1 MMPRSLFAVFVFVIA
16 IEGFGSKIFCEGTTI
31 PQDQYEDFWN
41 LDPYCLESLC
51 AYFVIHGDHQSR
63 QKLEKFFPQLTV
75 NELKTLSNC
84 VLLSKNPD
92 YVFSKE
98 DIEVMKK
105 LNLQGI
111 SFLCHNDDASFLPEK
126 DLARALVYAEFPG
139 EEGKSKAE
147 HYTQYLDIL
156 ALRAYIERQRHLD
169 GEHSPLGS
177 EAYHRATIEALNT
190 ILFYEE
196 GIRYPSKNEMFSDEF
211 SFLSSVADRKFGVC
225 LGVSSLYLSLAQRLD
240 LPLESVTPPGH
251 IYLRYGGGK
260 VNIETTAGGRHLPTE
275 HYCDCLNVD
284 ELRIRSEKELIGLT
298 FINQGSFAL
307 QKQQYHEADLAYEK
321 AKEYVD
327 DHELEELLGIVKI
340 LKGQRKE
347 GEALLKSSSQAQTL
361 GSVAHDYLQGHIDEA
376 TLKLLFTH
384 PGSTYDEVLS
394 YQEALKKAVQRSPKC
409 CESRRRLASVFLHLG
424 KIAEGV
430 ALLEQSAKEAP
441 EDIALHLK
449 LSKVFCDRHDYA
461 KAQKYFLIAED
472 LLKDR
477 GIQDEDKKSF
487 TLYHEIRKKMFLIAP

>member
-1 MMPRSLFAVFVFVIA
+1 
-16 IEGFGSKIFCEGTTI
+16 
-31 PQDQYEDFWN
+31 YEDFWN

-63 QKLEKFFPQLTV
+63 KKLEKFFPQLTV

-98 DIEVMKK
+98 DVEVMKK

-169 GEHSPLGS
+169 GEHSPVGS

-225 LGVSSLYLSLAQRLD
+225 LGVSSLYLSL
-240 LPLESVTPPGH
+240 
-251 IYLRYGGGK
+251 
-260 VNIETTAGGRHLPTE
+260 
-275 HYCDCLNVD
+275 
-284 ELRIRSEKELIGLT
+284 
-298 FINQGSFAL
+298 
-307 QKQQYHEADLAYEK
+307 
-321 AKEYVD
+321 
-327 DHELEELLGIVKI
+327 
-340 LKGQRKE
+340 
-347 GEALLKSSSQAQTL
+347 
-361 GSVAHDYLQGHIDEA
+361 
-376 TLKLLFTH
+376 
-384 PGSTYDEVLS
+384 
-394 YQEALKKAVQRSPKC
+394 
-409 CESRRRLASVFLHLG
+409 
-424 KIAEGV
+424 
-430 ALLEQSAKEAP
+430 
-441 EDIALHLK
+441 
-449 LSKVFCDRHDYA
+449 
-461 KAQKYFLIAED
+461 
-472 LLKDR
+472 
-477 GIQDEDKKSF
+477 
-487 TLYHEIRKKMFLIAP
+487 